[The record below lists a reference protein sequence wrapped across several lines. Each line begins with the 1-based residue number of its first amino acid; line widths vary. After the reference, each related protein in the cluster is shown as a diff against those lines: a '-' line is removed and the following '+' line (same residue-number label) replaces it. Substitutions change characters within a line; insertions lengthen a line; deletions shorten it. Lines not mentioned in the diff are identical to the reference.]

1 MANSQVIMVKHQD
14 YIQGKKA
21 QIPTS
26 SKSQISKAPIQINN
40 LEIIIIILEVEIT
53 TTMGKKTYKKYLLL

>member
-26 SKSQISKAPIQINN
+26 SKSLISKAPIQINN
-40 LEIIIIILEVEIT
+40 LEIIIIIILEVEIT
-53 TTMGKKTYKKYLLL
+53 TTMGKKNL

>member
-21 QIPTS
+21 QILTS
-26 SKSQISKAPIQINN
+26 SKSLIAKAPIQINN
-40 LEIIIIILEVEIT
+40 LEIIIIII
-53 TTMGKKTYKKYLLL
+53 